1 MKTIHRP
8 GRRKASPDFS
18 IERTL
23 ERALERA
30 LEHRRAPA
38 HYLRAAGKWLPLAL
52 AASFTFLTSGCMVGP
67 DYHRPQVAVPTQWKE
82 LPGWTQAEPA
92 AEGPK
97 GDWWTAFQDPLLDE
111 LEPLVAVS
119 NQTVRQSY
127 ANYQEALAEVR
138 VARSG
143 LFPTLGVTGSA
154 TRERSSSS
162 TLSSFN
168 GSGARIANSG
178 SLEANASWAPD
189 IWGLVRRQIEEQ
201 SATAQASE
209 ATLANAQLSEQ
220 ITLANAVIDL
230 RVTDADIDLL
240 TQTVQAYKNS
250 LRVVSNQ
257 DSAGTV
263 PPSDLITA
271 RTQLENAQAS
281 LIALGVARAQYEHA
295 IAVLVGRNPEDMTI
309 PHSTALPLLPV
320 IPAGV
325 PSTLLQRRPDI
336 ATAEREMA
344 SANAAIGVAVAAY
357 YPDISL
363 SALDGFTQ
371 APLSGL
377 LHISNYVWSLGA
389 SATETIFDG
398 GERSGKVAA
407 ARASYDAAVA
417 NYRGTVLTAFQ
428 NVEND
433 LSGLRILAQQS
444 ERLDAAVRDAV
455 RGAQIAQNEYE
466 AGTVD
471 YTTVA
476 TAQAT
481 QLSTQQS
488 ALSVQQQR
496 LLDSASLIG
505 DLGGGWTG
513 VLHDPGH
520 PDRAAASAVASQT
533 AEAGSDAAAAPNA
546 AGNATSHSPG
556 SAPNP

>member
-8 GRRKASPDFS
+8 RRRTAS
-18 IERTL
+18 L
-23 ERALERA
+23 EQSREP
-30 LEHRRAPA
+30 APLVPLA
-38 HYLRAAGKWLPLAL
+38 PLTRAAGRLLPLAYVLL
-52 AASFTFLTSGCMVGP
+52 ASGCMVGP

-82 LPGWTQAEPA
+82 LPGWTQAEPTA

-138 VARSG
+138 VARAS
-143 LFPTLGVTGSA
+143 LFPSLGVTGSA

-162 TLSSFN
+162 TLSNFS
-168 GSGARIANSG
+168 GSGARIVNSG
-178 SLEANASWAPD
+178 SLEANVSWEPD
-189 IWGLVRRQIEEQ
+189 FWGKVRRQIEEQ

-220 ITLANAVIDL
+220 IALANAVIDL

-240 TQTVQAYKNS
+240 TQTVQAYTDS

-257 DSAGTV
+257 DSAGTI

-309 PHSTALPLLPV
+309 PHSARLPVLPV

-336 ATAEREMA
+336 STAERQMA

-398 GERSGKVAA
+398 GARSGEVAA

-417 NYRGTVLTAFQ
+417 NYRGTVLSAFQ

-444 ERLDAAVRDAV
+444 ERLDAAVRDAI
-455 RGAQIAQNEYE
+455 RGAQIALNEYE

-481 QLSTQQS
+481 QLSAQQS
-488 ALSVQQQR
+488 SLSVQQSR

-513 VLHDPGH
+513 TLHDPNH
-520 PDRAAASAVASQT
+520 PDRAPANAVASQNT
-533 AEAGSDAAAAPNA
+533 NADPDATGTPPAANDPA
-546 AGNATSHSPG
+546 SRSQQSP
-556 SAPNP
+556 APNP